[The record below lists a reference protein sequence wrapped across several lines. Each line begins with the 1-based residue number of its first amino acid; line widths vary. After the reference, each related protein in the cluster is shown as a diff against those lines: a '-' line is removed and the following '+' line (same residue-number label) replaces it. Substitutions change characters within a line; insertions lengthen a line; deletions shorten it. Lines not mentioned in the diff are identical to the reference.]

1 MTAQIADFFHG
12 RHAGV
17 LLPLFA
23 APSAASWGVGEL
35 PDVAPIAAW
44 LRRAG
49 FDFLQ
54 LLPLNEM
61 ATGQSSPYSAI
72 SAMAVDP
79 LYVSLGGVEDFAALG
94 GEDALGAERRAA
106 LAAVRGSARID
117 YPGVRALKAPVLRAC
132 FDRFVA
138 AEWARGT
145 PRAEALRRFAAAERW
160 WLDDYALYRALRS
173 AYREAPWWEW
183 EAPLRE
189 RRPKAIAA
197 ARHQL
202 QREVLFAQYLQ
213 WLADAQWRGAR
224 RASAPVGLFGDLP
237 FMVGADSAD
246 VWAHAHA
253 FRLDATVGTPP
264 DAFSATGQDWGLP
277 VYRWD
282 VLASEHDG
290 WICDRAH
297 RGADLFDG
305 YRVDHLVGFYRTYFI
320 PRDGSP
326 RGFVPAEVAAQLAQ
340 GERLM
345 RIFIG
350 TGARVVAEDLGTVPD
365 FVRDSLE
372 RLGLP
377 GFRVLRWEREWQQ
390 PGQPFRDPTAWPA
403 ASVGTTSTHDTETLA
418 GWWEAATPEERA
430 AVGRIP
436 RLQGAL
442 ADPADGA
449 FGAAVR
455 DELLALMYASGSDL
469 LLLPVQDLFGWR
481 DRINTPATLTD
492 DNWTWRLPWP
502 ADRLASVPEAAER
515 AAVLRHL
522 AERHGRV
529 PV

>member
-1 MTAQIADFFHG
+1 MTAPVADFFRG

-17 LLPLFA
+17 LLPIFS

-35 PDVAPIAAW
+35 PDIEPLAGW

-54 LLPLNEM
+54 LLPVNEM
-61 ATGQSSPYSAI
+61 ASGQSSPYSAI
-72 SAMAVDP
+72 SAMALDP
-79 LYVSLGGVEDFAALG
+79 LYVSIGSVEDFAALG
-94 GEDALGAERRAA
+94 GEEALDAQRRAA
-106 LAAVRGSARID
+106 LAAVRSSARID
-117 YPGVRALKAPVLRAC
+117 YAGVRALKAPVLREC

-138 AEWARGT
+138 AEWTRGT
-145 PRAEALRRFAAAERW
+145 TRAEALRQFTAAERW
-160 WLDDYALYRALRS
+160 WLDDFALFRAIRS
-173 AYREAPWWEW
+173 AYRDTPWWEW

-213 WLADAQWRGAR
+213 WLADAQWRRAR
-224 RASAPVGLFGDLP
+224 RAAAPVGLFGDLP

-282 VLASEHDG
+282 VLAGERDG
-290 WICDRAH
+290 WISDRAH
-297 RGADLFDG
+297 RSADLFDG

-326 RGFVPAEVAAQLAQ
+326 RGFVPAEEAAQLAQ

-345 RIFIG
+345 RIFTG
-350 TGARVVAEDLGTVPD
+350 TGVRVVAEDLGTVPD

-390 PGQPFRDPTAWPA
+390 PGHPFHDPAGWPA
-403 ASVGTTSTHDTETLA
+403 YSVATTSTHDTETLA
-418 GWWEAATPEERA
+418 AWWEAATPEERA

-436 RLQGAL
+436 RLEGRIDDPPNAPFDDRLRDAL
-442 ADPADGA
+442 L
-449 FGAAVR
+449 
-455 DELLALMYASGSDL
+455 ELMYASGSDL

-481 DRINTPATLTD
+481 DRINTPATLAD

-502 ADRLASVPEAAER
+502 VDRLASVPEAAGR
-515 AAVLRHL
+515 AAALRQL